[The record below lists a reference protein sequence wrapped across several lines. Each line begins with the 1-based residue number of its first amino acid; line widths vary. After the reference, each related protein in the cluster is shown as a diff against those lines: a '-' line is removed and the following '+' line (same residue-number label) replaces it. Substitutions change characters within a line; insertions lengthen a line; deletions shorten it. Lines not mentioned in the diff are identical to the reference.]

1 MLSQNRRSMKSKN
14 SMLLEDELM
23 SRKQR
28 FLITGTLLASAFL
41 SGLVVYIKAN
51 AVPAERVIHITA
63 KKFEF
68 SPDSITLKKGEP
80 VVFEISSDD
89 RKHGFSLRAFG
100 VRSDVLP
107 GKVSRIQFTPDK
119 TGKFTFSCDVFCGD
133 GHEEMTGT
141 VVVNE

>member
-1 MLSQNRRSMKSKN
+1 M
-14 SMLLEDELM
+14 M
-23 SRKQR
+23 SRKKR
-28 FLITGTLLASAFL
+28 FLITGTLLASAVL
-41 SGLVVYIKAN
+41 SGLIIHIKAN
-51 AVPAERVIHITA
+51 AVPAERVIQITA

-80 VVFEISSDD
+80 VVFEISSGD

-107 GKVSRIQFTPDK
+107 GGVSRVRFTPDK

-133 GHEEMTGT
+133 GHEDMTGT
-141 VVVNE
+141 VIVTE

>member
-1 MLSQNRRSMKSKN
+1 MNHKKRI
-14 SMLLEDELM
+14 LL
-23 SRKQR
+23 
-28 FLITGTLLASAFL
+28 TGVLLASAVV
-41 SGLVVYIKAN
+41 SGLLIYTRAN

-80 VVFEISSDD
+80 VVLEVSSED

-100 VRSDVLP
+100 VRSDVWP
-107 GKVSRIQFTPDK
+107 GKATRIRFTPDK

-133 GHEEMTGT
+133 GHEDMTGT

>member
-1 MLSQNRRSMKSKN
+1 MNHKKRI
-14 SMLLEDELM
+14 
-23 SRKQR
+23 
-28 FLITGTLLASAFL
+28 LITSTLLASAIL
-41 SGLVVYIKAN
+41 SGLLIHNRAN

-63 KKFEF
+63 KRFDF

-80 VVFEISSDD
+80 VVFEITSGD

-107 GKVSRIQFTPDK
+107 GNVSRIRFTPDK

-133 GHEEMTGT
+133 GHEDMTGT
-141 VVVNE
+141 VVVTD

>member
-1 MLSQNRRSMKSKN
+1 MNLKKRV
-14 SMLLEDELM
+14 
-23 SRKQR
+23 
-28 FLITGTLLASAFL
+28 LITVALLASALL
-41 SGLVVYIKAN
+41 SGLVVYTRAN

-63 KKFEF
+63 KRFDF

-80 VVFEISSDD
+80 VVLEISSAD
-89 RKHGFSLRAFG
+89 REHGFNLRAFG
-100 VRSDVLP
+100 VRTNVSP
-107 GKVSRIQFTPDK
+107 EKVSRIRFTPDK

>member
-1 MLSQNRRSMKSKN
+1 MNLK
-14 SMLLEDELM
+14 
-23 SRKQR
+23 KQV
-28 FLITGTLLASAFL
+28 LITVALLASALL
-41 SGLVVYIKAN
+41 SGLVVYTRAN

-63 KKFEF
+63 NKFQF

-80 VVFEISSDD
+80 VVFEITSGD

-107 GKVSRIQFTPDK
+107 GNVSRIRFTPDK

-133 GHEEMTGT
+133 GHEDMTGT